1 LPTPELLSGFV
12 LGFSAGIAPGP
23 LLTLVIAQSLSHGIA
38 EGIKVALAPLITDL
52 PIIVAALVL
61 GSRLAAAPFP
71 LGLLSL
77 AGAAY
82 LCYLAWE
89 SMTVKPVVH
98 NETPRTPRSVK
109 RGVIANLLNPHP
121 YLFWITVGTPLLHKA
136 WAAGPPVAVLW
147 LSGFYAML
155 VGTKIVLAVLVGRWR
170 RLLQGRPYLWAN
182 RILGGVLLF
191 FAAALVKDGWQLI
204 SG

>member
-1 LPTPELLSGFV
+1 MPTYQLLTGLV

-38 EGIKVALAPLITDL
+38 EGIKVAVAPLITDI

-61 GSRLAAAPFP
+61 GSRVTAPLP
-71 LGLLSL
+71 LGVLSL

-82 LCYLAWE
+82 LSYLAWE
-89 SMTVKPVVH
+89 NMAAKPIVPGETV
-98 NETPRTPRSVK
+98 RAPRSVK
-109 RGVIANLLNPHP
+109 RGVIANVLNPHP

-136 WAAGPPVAVLW
+136 WAAGPPVAILW
-147 LSGFYAML
+147 LAGFYSML

-170 RLLQGRPYLWAN
+170 RMLQGRWYLWIN
-182 RILGGVLLF
+182 RILGGALLF
-191 FAAALVKDGWQLI
+191 FATVLVKDGWQLI